1 MTDKNPTQ
9 IVRDSNIE
17 LLRIICMLFIICG
30 HIIMVHKYENTFDSS
45 WYINQVIRPFCTVS
59 VNIFILIT
67 GYFGLKLKYKK
78 LLTLNGMVTF
88 YSVVFLIISII
99 LGIHTL
105 TFSKD
110 WMQLLP
116 VVTKQYWFITIY
128 FILCLISPFLNILI
142 EHLNKKSYKNL
153 LITMFLAFV
162 IIPTLG
168 FITNFPPITED
179 SGYGIINFIFLYL
192 TGRYIRLYNPVVG
205 SFCKSWYLLG
215 YFISMMACGLF
226 QICYS
231 KLLGFSFDALLSY
244 DTIFVFFGAICLFQF
259 FKSMHYSS
267 RRINLLAAPC
277 LAVYVLHM
285 HPLFYSYFFKEILRV
300 NLYTDCPY
308 IAFLLVAP
316 TLIYISSF
324 IIEQC
329 RIKLFH
335 FMKMIVK

>member
-88 YSVVFLIISII
+88 YSVGFLIISII

-116 VVTKQYWFITIY
+116 VVTKQYWFITI
-128 FILCLISPFLNILI
+128 
-142 EHLNKKSYKNL
+142 
-153 LITMFLAFV
+153 
-162 IIPTLG
+162 
-168 FITNFPPITED
+168 
-179 SGYGIINFIFLYL
+179 
-192 TGRYIRLYNPVVG
+192 
-205 SFCKSWYLLG
+205 
-215 YFISMMACGLF
+215 
-226 QICYS
+226 
-231 KLLGFSFDALLSY
+231 
-244 DTIFVFFGAICLFQF
+244 
-259 FKSMHYSS
+259 
-267 RRINLLAAPC
+267 
-277 LAVYVLHM
+277 
-285 HPLFYSYFFKEILRV
+285 
-300 NLYTDCPY
+300 
-308 IAFLLVAP
+308 
-316 TLIYISSF
+316 
-324 IIEQC
+324 
-329 RIKLFH
+329 
-335 FMKMIVK
+335 